1 MRYYSEETVKKI
13 MEGVKVDY
21 VPTSQYDSSLCT
33 EKRTYPK
40 LENYPSIE
48 MPSPWHTG
56 KLIEKGWYLL
66 KYKYK
71 GCSDY
76 IYKAMYFE
84 EFSELPDIVKWQK
97 IKED

>member
-56 KLIEKGWYLL
+56 TPTEEGWYLL
-66 KYKYK
+66 YTSIPNAPYHLAFYQFDHWF
-71 GCSDY
+71 SDD
-76 IYKAMYFE
+76 E
-84 EFSELPDIVKWQK
+84 
-97 IKED
+97 